1 LRLWIS
7 VSFLVCSVRQSTDRP
22 IRVRFEH
29 TRYPQWGGASGY
41 TQLTRTLDS
50 KSFRAVLHGA
60 SDSDAD
66 LSKWLG
72 RFKGPLKRFTAKG
85 GMRWY
90 KLSDLNAELTAFAA
104 ALARRFEIVHF
115 LDGDHSPLYLPRL
128 LRLIGPMR
136 PRVIATFHQP
146 PEIAAS
152 ILNGS
157 LLRWFDHVV
166 VVSPSQ
172 LPFFRQHVAEDRL
185 HVILHGVNAEFF
197 RPAAAPNRT
206 RTIRCVTVGHW
217 LRNWGVFEDVARALS
232 DISFDVVTGGG
243 PDLSG
248 LLNVRRFSG
257 LSDHAL
263 ADLYRS
269 ADILFLPL
277 EQTTANNALLE
288 GIASGLPVVATDL
301 EATRAYLPA
310 GEAILI
316 QDNSVDDFVSAL
328 RHLQVNVTARL
339 EMGHRA
345 RLRAETL
352 SWGKIVLQYESL
364 YRKTIGDCRASRQEK
379 VA

>member
-1 LRLWIS
+1 MA
-7 VSFLVCSVRQSTDRP
+7 CSVRQNTDRP

-29 TRYPQWGGASGY
+29 TRYPQWGGQSGY
-41 TQLTRTLDS
+41 AQLTRSLDS
-50 KSFRAVLHGA
+50 RSFRTVLHGA

-90 KLSDLNAELTAFAA
+90 KLSDLNAEMSAFAA
-104 ALARRFEIVHF
+104 SLARRLEIIHF

-128 LRLIGPMR
+128 LRLMGPMR

-157 LLRWFDHVV
+157 LLRWFDHVI

-172 LPFFRQHVAEDRL
+172 LPFFRQHIAEDRL

-197 RPAAAPNRT
+197 RPAPAPNRT
-206 RTIRCVTVGHW
+206 KTIRCVTVGQW
-217 LRNWGVFEDVARALS
+217 LRNWSVFGEVTRALS
-232 DISFDVVTGGG
+232 DVYFDVVTGSG

-248 LLNVRRFSG
+248 LSNVRRFSG
-257 LSDHAL
+257 LSDCAL

-269 ADILFLPL
+269 ADVLFLPL

-301 EATRAYLPA
+301 EATRAYLPSE
-310 GEAILI
+310 EAILI
-316 QDNSVDDFVSAL
+316 RDNSIGGFVSAL
-328 RHLQVNVTARL
+328 RHLQANVTARL

-345 RLRAETL
+345 RLRAEAL
-352 SWGKIVLQYESL
+352 SWDKIVLQYESL
-364 YRKTIGDCRASRQEK
+364 YRKTIGDCRAPRQDRQG
-379 VA
+379 V